1 MPFRLSFD
9 PAKDVANIR
18 KHGMSLADA
27 GAVYLS
33 ERKITFTSDRSGER
47 RKIDLARIDDFS
59 PVLALV
65 YVERDEEIRVISFRR
80 ASKRERK
87 SYATAHQD

>member
-1 MPFRLSFD
+1 MPLRLSFD

-18 KHGMSLADA
+18 KHGLSLADA
-27 GAVYLS
+27 QAVYLS
-33 ERKITFTSDRSGER
+33 ECKLTFVSDRRGER
-47 RKIDLARIDDFS
+47 RKIDLAQIDNFG

-65 YVERDEEIRVISFRR
+65 YVERDDEIRVISFRR
-80 ASKRERK
+80 ASKQERR